1 MTNKGF
7 GTLANLAKILE
18 DATDPES
25 QVREDRRESKPKPQ
39 RQAPPEPR
47 QRRPVDPKRKAWHER
62 RLREQAEGRQ
72 AHAHSAADAADA
84 ADPPA
89 AAQAPAPAQ
98 ATTRATAASVSGGL
112 QSALAAAK
120 DAKPKD
126 GSKRPEPW
134 KRKPGDPFF

>member
-1 MTNKGF
+1 MTNKGI

-18 DATDPES
+18 DASDPES
-25 QVREDRRESKPKPQ
+25 QVREDRREGRPKAQ
-39 RQAPPEPR
+39 QKAAPEPR
-47 QRRPVDPKRKAWHER
+47 QKRPADPRRKAWHER
-62 RLREQAEGRQ
+62 RLREQAEGRR
-72 AHAHSAADAADA
+72 
-84 ADPPA
+84 A
-89 AAQAPAPAQ
+89 AAQAPAAAAAPTHEA
-98 ATTRATAASVSGGL
+98 AEATRATAASVSGGL

>member
-25 QVREDRRESKPKPQ
+25 QVREDRRENKPKPQ
-39 RQAPPEPR
+39 RPAPPEPR
-47 QRRPVDPKRKAWHER
+47 QKRPVDPTRKAWHER

-72 AHAHSAADAADA
+72 AHASGAADAA
-84 ADPPA
+84 P
-89 AAQAPAPAQ
+89 AQAPTQ

-120 DAKPKD
+120 GAKPKD

-134 KRKPGDPFF
+134 KRKPSDPFF